1 MKRPIIDDDGVIRI
15 ILDDSADSFVPFGF
29 VVKGGK
35 KDETVV
41 IQLPPI
47 IVSTATPILKTDH
60 DDPPA

>member
-1 MKRPIIDDDGVIRI
+1 MKWPIIDDDGVIRI

-29 VVKGGK
+29 VIKGGK
-35 KDETVV
+35 KGETIT

-47 IVSTATPILKTDH
+47 IVSTATLISKTDH